1 MRGPKSPGIEA
12 HDRFF
17 LEARSSE
24 PLGQTVAGANPPA
37 TIADYRVNDR
47 LTTACSRILRQQ
59 DLTATPQKVEHMP
72 FLLERAKKRPAC
84 LRLMQPGLSILR

>member
-59 DLTATPQKVEHMP
+59 FDRHPPKVEHMP

-84 LRLMQPGLSILR
+84 LRLMQPELSILR